1 MLVVDL
7 GKWMNKILIDWGID
21 AKVADRFD
29 ETIIAILMIAI
40 AVGVDYLCQ
49 AILVGGM
56 RQYTRRKPH
65 LWNTLLMKRKVF
77 HNLIHTIPAIL
88 VYALLPMAF
97 MRGKELLVISQKAC
111 AIYIIFSLLLAING
125 ILLMI
130 MDIYD
135 GKETMKNRPM
145 KGFIQ
150 VLQVLL
156 FFIGGIVIISIL
168 VNKSPASLF
177 AGLGASAAI
186 LMLVFKDPI
195 LGLVAGVMISEN
207 DMLRIGDWIEMP
219 QNGINGTVTDISL
232 TVIKVQNFDNTIVT
246 VPPYSLVSGSF
257 VNWRGMSDSGGR
269 RIMRE
274 YALKLDCIKP
284 CTPEF
289 LERMKAFDEELAQFI
304 AEKQRQ
310 AAEGKVAN
318 TENPDGLVN
327 GTIETNLG
335 LLRAYMAL
343 YLRRHP
349 FVSRDLLLMVR
360 TLPATEN
367 GLPVQIYCF
376 SSDKNWPSYES
387 IQAEIMEHFVAVL
400 PAFELYAFQRTG
412 ARDVLLNGI
421 AASGKADLATM
432 ETAPLHTDPSEKQ
445 GT

>member
-177 AGLGASAAI
+177 AGLGAGSVAAVLAYHIFSHVKNRVTIWLDPWSTIDTTGYQICQSLFAIGMGSWFGYGLGQGMPDKIPVAEKDFMFSALTEEFGIIFTVALLLICLNNLI
-186 LMLVFKDPI
+186 LMMNIASRCKTLFYR
-195 LGLVAGVMISEN
+195 LVAVGLGVTY
-207 DMLRIGDWIEMP
+207 GF
-219 QNGINGTVTDISL
+219 QVFL
-232 TVIKVQNFDNTIVT
+232 TVGGAIKMIPMTGVT
-246 VPPYSLVSGSF
+246 L
-257 VNWRGMSDSGGR
+257 
-269 RIMRE
+269 
-274 YALKLDCIKP
+274 
-284 CTPEF
+284 
-289 LERMKAFDEELAQFI
+289 
-304 AEKQRQ
+304 
-310 AAEGKVAN
+310 
-318 TENPDGLVN
+318 
-327 GTIETNLG
+327 
-335 LLRAYMAL
+335 
-343 YLRRHP
+343 P
-349 FVSRDLLLMVR
+349 FVSYGGSSIISSLVMFALINGMYNMRQDEGE
-360 TLPATEN
+360 AEHGKGKTEKKKIKEK
-367 GLPVQIYCF
+367 G
-376 SSDKNWPSYES
+376 
-387 IQAEIMEHFVAVL
+387 
-400 PAFELYAFQRTG
+400 
-412 ARDVLLNGI
+412 
-421 AASGKADLATM
+421 SGYSGD
-432 ETAPLHTDPSEKQ
+432 EEE
-445 GT
+445 

>member
-186 LMLVFKDPI
+186 LMLVFKDSI
-195 LGLVAGVMISEN
+195 MGFVSGVQLSAN
-207 DMLRIGDWIEMP
+207 DMLKVGDWIEMP
-219 QNGINGTVTDISL
+219 KYGANGTVIEVTL
-232 TVIKVQNFDNTIVT
+232 NTVKVRNWDNTIT
-246 VPPYSLVSGSF
+246 TIPPYLLVSDSF
-257 VNWRGMSDSGGR
+257 QNWRGMRESGGR
-269 RIMRE
+269 RVKRSINIDMTSVRF
-274 YALKLDCIKP
+274 
-284 CTPEF
+284 CTPEM
-289 LERMKAFDEELAQFI
+289 LAKYRKIQLLKDYVEQTEEVI
-304 AEKQRQ
+304 EKYN
-310 AAEGKVAN
+310 V
-318 TENPDGLVN
+318 ENGIDNSILVN
-327 GTIETNLG
+327 GRRQTNLG
-335 LLRAYMAL
+335 VFRAYLTA
-343 YLRRHP
+343 YLKSLP
-349 FVSRDLLLMVR
+349 DVNQELTCMVR
-360 TLPATEN
+360 QLQPTARGIPIELYFFCALKDWVPYE
-367 GLPVQIYCF
+367 GVQADVFDHVLAIIPEF
-376 SSDKNWPSYES
+376 DLQVFQSPSGRDF
-387 IQAEIMEHFVAVL
+387 QRVL
-400 PAFELYAFQRTG
+400 PAASEEKG
-412 ARDVLLNGI
+412 A
-421 AASGKADLATM
+421 
-432 ETAPLHTDPSEKQ
+432 
-445 GT
+445 

>member
-186 LMLVFKDPI
+186 LMLVFKDSI
-195 LGLVAGVMISEN
+195 LGFVAGIQPMIWCVRETGSRF
-207 DMLRIGDWIEMP
+207 LPVP
-219 QNGINGTVTDISL
+219 Q
-232 TVIKVQNFDNTIVT
+232 
-246 VPPYSLVSGSF
+246 
-257 VNWRGMSDSGGR
+257 
-269 RIMRE
+269 
-274 YALKLDCIKP
+274 
-284 CTPEF
+284 
-289 LERMKAFDEELAQFI
+289 
-304 AEKQRQ
+304 
-310 AAEGKVAN
+310 
-318 TENPDGLVN
+318 
-327 GTIETNLG
+327 
-335 LLRAYMAL
+335 
-343 YLRRHP
+343 
-349 FVSRDLLLMVR
+349 MVR
-360 TLPATEN
+360 CRRLRLTRSRFRTLIIRF
-367 GLPVQIYCF
+367 LRFRLIRW
-376 SSDKNWPSYES
+376 S
-387 IQAEIMEHFVAVL
+387 AVL
-400 PAFELYAFQRTG
+400 FRTG
-412 ARDVLLNGI
+412 VA
-421 AASGKADLATM
+421 
-432 ETAPLHTDPSEKQ
+432 
-445 GT
+445 

>member
-186 LMLVFKDPI
+186 LMLVFKDSI
-195 LGLVAGVMISEN
+195 MGFVSGVQLSAN
-207 DMLRIGDWIEMP
+207 DMLKVGDWIAMP
-219 QNGINGTVTDISL
+219 KYGADGTVIEVTL
-232 TVIKVQNFDNTIVT
+232 NTVKVRNWDNTIT
-246 VPPYSLVSGSF
+246 TIPPYLLVSDSF
-257 VNWRGMSDSGGR
+257 QNWRGMRESGGR
-269 RIMRE
+269 RVKRSINIDMTSVRF
-274 YALKLDCIKP
+274 
-284 CTPEF
+284 CTPEM
-289 LERMKAFDEELAQFI
+289 LAKYRKIQLLKDYVEQTEEVI
-304 AEKQRQ
+304 EKYNAEN
-310 AAEGKVAN
+310 GIDN
-318 TENPDGLVN
+318 SILVN
-327 GTIETNLG
+327 GRRQTNLG
-335 LLRAYMAL
+335 VFRAYLTA
-343 YLRRHP
+343 YLKSLP
-349 FVSRDLLLMVR
+349 DVNQELTCMVR
-360 TLPATEN
+360 QLQPTDRGIPIELYFFCALKDWVPYEGVQADVFDHVLAIIPEFDLQVFQSPS
-367 GLPVQIYCF
+367 GRDFQRILPVA
-376 SSDKNWPSYES
+376 SEEK
-387 IQAEIMEHFVAVL
+387 
-400 PAFELYAFQRTG
+400 G
-412 ARDVLLNGI
+412 A
-421 AASGKADLATM
+421 
-432 ETAPLHTDPSEKQ
+432 
-445 GT
+445 

>member
-177 AGLGASAAI
+177 AGG
-186 LMLVFKDPI
+186 FRGKR
-195 LGLVAGVMISEN
+195 ISYGRKCN
-207 DMLRIGDWIEMP
+207 
-219 QNGINGTVTDISL
+219 
-232 TVIKVQNFDNTIVT
+232 
-246 VPPYSLVSGSF
+246 YSFLCRSSQ
-257 VNWRGMSDSGGR
+257 W
-269 RIMRE
+269 
-274 YALKLDCIKP
+274 KL
-284 CTPEF
+284 
-289 LERMKAFDEELAQFI
+289 
-304 AEKQRQ
+304 
-310 AAEGKVAN
+310 
-318 TENPDGLVN
+318 
-327 GTIETNLG
+327 
-335 LLRAYMAL
+335 
-343 YLRRHP
+343 
-349 FVSRDLLLMVR
+349 
-360 TLPATEN
+360 
-367 GLPVQIYCF
+367 
-376 SSDKNWPSYES
+376 
-387 IQAEIMEHFVAVL
+387 
-400 PAFELYAFQRTG
+400 
-412 ARDVLLNGI
+412 
-421 AASGKADLATM
+421 
-432 ETAPLHTDPSEKQ
+432 Q
-445 GT
+445 GTSFPGKRNRDGKSNCRKDAV

>member
-186 LMLVFKDPI
+186 LMLVFKDSI
-195 LGLVAGVMISEN
+195 LGFVAGIQHFLPMICASGRL
-207 DMLRIGDWIEMP
+207 DHA
-219 QNGINGTVTDISL
+219 SL
-232 TVIKVQNFDNTIVT
+232 P
-246 VPPYSLVSGSF
+246 VP
-257 VNWRGMSDSGGR
+257 R
-269 RIMRE
+269 
-274 YALKLDCIKP
+274 
-284 CTPEF
+284 
-289 LERMKAFDEELAQFI
+289 
-304 AEKQRQ
+304 
-310 AAEGKVAN
+310 
-318 TENPDGLVN
+318 
-327 GTIETNLG
+327 
-335 LLRAYMAL
+335 
-343 YLRRHP
+343 
-349 FVSRDLLLMVR
+349 MVR
-360 TLPATEN
+360 CRRLRLTRSRFRILIIRF
-367 GLPVQIYCF
+367 LRFRLIRW
-376 SSDKNWPSYES
+376 S
-387 IQAEIMEHFVAVL
+387 AVL
-400 PAFELYAFQRTG
+400 FRTG
-412 ARDVLLNGI
+412 VA
-421 AASGKADLATM
+421 
-432 ETAPLHTDPSEKQ
+432 
-445 GT
+445 

>member
-186 LMLVFKDPI
+186 LMLVFKDSI
-195 LGLVAGVMISEN
+195 MGFVSGVQLSAN
-207 DMLRIGDWIEMP
+207 DMLKVGDWIEMP
-219 QNGINGTVTDISL
+219 KYGANGTVIEVTL
-232 TVIKVQNFDNTIVT
+232 NTVKVRNWDNTIT
-246 VPPYSLVSGSF
+246 TIPPYLLVSDSF
-257 VNWRGMSDSGGR
+257 QNWRGMRESGGR
-269 RIMRE
+269 RVKRSINIDMTSVRF
-274 YALKLDCIKP
+274 
-284 CTPEF
+284 CTPEM
-289 LERMKAFDEELAQFI
+289 LAKYRKIQLLKDYVEQTEEVI
-304 AEKQRQ
+304 EKYNAEN
-310 AAEGKVAN
+310 GIDN
-318 TENPDGLVN
+318 SILVN
-327 GTIETNLG
+327 GRRQTNLG
-335 LLRAYMAL
+335 VFRAYLTA
-343 YLRRHP
+343 YLKSLP
-349 FVSRDLLLMVR
+349 DVNQELTCMVR
-360 TLPATEN
+360 QLQPTDRGIPIELYFFCALKDWVPYE
-367 GLPVQIYCF
+367 GVQADVFDHVLAIIPEF
-376 SSDKNWPSYES
+376 DLQVFQSPSGRDF
-387 IQAEIMEHFVAVL
+387 QRVL
-400 PAFELYAFQRTG
+400 PAASEEKG
-412 ARDVLLNGI
+412 A
-421 AASGKADLATM
+421 
-432 ETAPLHTDPSEKQ
+432 
-445 GT
+445 